1 MLKED
6 ILGFIATRDSVEKEA
21 LGRPEPRFPGG
32 YTQSFTQ
39 RAMEEIHERKE
50 PIRGERNHANLWK
63 RKQQKRAVQC
73 GLIHP
78 ALVISSNK
86 VFNAQW

>member
-1 MLKED
+1 MYLFLSCSTLSGKDGRVLKED

-50 PIRGERNHANLWK
+50 PIRGERNHANL
-63 RKQQKRAVQC
+63 
-73 GLIHP
+73 
-78 ALVISSNK
+78 
-86 VFNAQW
+86 